1 MSMNI
6 MIVYYFKG
14 FQYNAFAMATGFPTK
29 NIGDV

>member
-6 MIVYYFKG
+6 IIHYFKG
-14 FQYNAFAMATGFPTK
+14 FQYNVFAMATGFPTK